1 MRDQLH
7 ERLAHL
13 RLRGID
19 AALDAE
25 LDRAEREGSPPA
37 EVLWR
42 LLAEEEAH
50 RREQSLAY
58 RLTQAKLPWRWT
70 LDSFPFDRQPGVDRG
85 QIRALAGLE
94 FLRRN
99 ENILLIGPP
108 GTGKTGI
115 AIALLR
121 EACLNAHPGR
131 FYNAQ
136 LLLDELYASLADR
149 STPKLLAQL
158 ARFQPLLIDELG
170 YLSLKPEQSNAFFR
184 LMDQRYGRVF
194 SSPRIWSHPPGTSCS
209 AINPSSTPY
218 STAFSIAASP
228 SASTAHPCARPS
240 RPPHHRPPTTHQNL
254 RDARPHPR
262 NSPRQHPLYQPWG
275 FAPDPTLA
283 GRQPPGMTNP
293 SLALPRA

>member
-1 MRDQLH
+1 MRDKIHEQL
-7 ERLAHL
+7 RQL

-19 AALDAE
+19 AALEAE
-25 LDRAEREGSPPA
+25 LDRAEREGSSPA
-37 EVLWR
+37 EVLQR
-42 LLAEEEAH
+42 LFSEQEAYVRERRLA
-50 RREQSLAY
+50 S

-85 QIRALAGLE
+85 QIRALAGLD

-121 EACLNAHPGR
+121 EACLNGHAAR

-136 LLLDELYASLADR
+136 VLLDELYASLADR

-184 LMDQRYGRVF
+184 LMDQRYGRV
-194 SSPRIWSHPPGTSCS
+194 SSIITTNLEPTAWYELFANKPLVDALIDRLQHRCITIRIDG
-209 AINPSSTPY
+209 
-218 STAFSIAASP
+218 
-228 SASTAHPCARPS
+228 
-240 RPPHHRPPTTHQNL
+240 
-254 RDARPHPR
+254 
-262 NSPRQHPLYQPWG
+262 
-275 FAPDPTLA
+275 
-283 GRQPPGMTNP
+283 P
-293 SLALPRA
+293 SLRTPEPPAPTAADGAQKSSRRKSVTAK